1 MHDSSAR
8 EPGGRSWYPWYVVG
22 VLTLFSVSG
31 NIDQQILS
39 LLIRPIERDF
49 HLSDSQF
56 GYLGGIARGAV
67 FGTAGVFLVVAGINA
82 SPHQAK
88 GVDSALRTLARTP
101 AGPWLLVAVAAGLIL
116 FGAYS
121 FCESRWREV

>member
-56 GYLGGIARGAV
+56 GYLGGIAFALFFAVLGLPIARLADRTSRRNVMVGGATLWSV
-67 FGTAGVFLVVAGINA
+67 FTSLCAG
-82 SPHQAK
+82 AK
-88 GVDSALRTLARTP
+88 T
-101 AGPWLLVAVAAGLIL
+101 
-116 FGAYS
+116 FG
-121 FCESRWREV
+121 

>member
-1 MHDSSAR
+1 
-8 EPGGRSWYPWYVVG
+8 
-22 VLTLFSVSG
+22 
-31 NIDQQILS
+31 
-39 LLIRPIERDF
+39 
-49 HLSDSQF
+49 
-56 GYLGGIARGAV
+56 V
-67 FGTAGVFLVVAGINA
+67 FGTAGVFLVVAGIGA

-101 AGPWLLVAVAAGLIL
+101 PGPWLLVAVAAKLVL